1 MNLGL
6 KVADKGRHAT
16 WLELF
21 YDLIYVVVIA
31 KLAHILVAP
40 YGDALTL
47 AGFGKFFALFLPV
60 WWAWTGHTMFANR
73 FDPDDATH
81 RVLTLLQM
89 FGAVLMAI
97 FITKAFDKYAVP
109 FALSYVFVRGV
120 LLIMYA
126 RVYVSN
132 PELKSVSGRFLCGFS
147 LGAGL
152 WLISVFVPPPY
163 RYALWALGLL
173 VDFATPWISNRIL
186 SKVSVHASHLPER
199 LGLLTIIVMGEA
211 VLSVT
216 TGLSDATWS
225 LSAVIAAVSGFLLI
239 ASVWWLYFDALEQSL
254 MGGEYKSG
262 QLAIYGHLFVY
273 LGLVTM
279 AAGIQHAIL
288 PKIPAREIGWL
299 ISGGLLMFLI
309 PLQFI
314 HGLRITGRG
323 RHYFISRNIILDA
336 ILVAL
341 AVYTPAIGASQ
352 TLVLIAVIYTIY
364 VIIETRYG
372 LMPVIHKQQETEQ

>member
-1 MNLGL
+1 MMNLGL

-40 YGDALTL
+40 YDDALTIM
-47 AGFGKFFALFLPV
+47 GFTKFLALFLPV

-73 FDPDDATH
+73 FDPGDATH

-97 FITKAFDKYAVP
+97 FITKAFDKYAIP
-109 FALSYVFVRGV
+109 FALSYVFVRA
-120 LLIMYA
+120 LLLVMYG
-126 RVYVSN
+126 RVYKSN
-132 PELKSVSGRFLCGFS
+132 PELRPVTGRFLIGFS
-147 LGAGL
+147 IGAGL
-152 WLISVFVPPPY
+152 WLVSVFVPPPY
-163 RYALWALGLL
+163 QFWLWGFGLL
-173 VDFATPWISNRIL
+173 VDFATPWISNRLL

-216 TGLSDATWS
+216 TGLSDTQWTAP
-225 LSAVIAAVSGFLLI
+225 AIIAAIAGFLLI
-239 ASVWWLYFDALEQSL
+239 TSVWWLYFDALEQSL

-273 LGLVTM
+273 VGLVTM

-288 PKIPAREIGWL
+288 PKVPAQEIGWL
-299 ISGGLLMFLI
+299 ISGGLLMFLV

-314 HGLRITGRG
+314 HGLRITGRQ
-323 RHYFISRNIILDA
+323 RYTFIARNLILDIIL
-336 ILVAL
+336 VVL
-341 AVYTPAIGASQ
+341 AVYTPILGASRI
-352 TLVLIAVIYTIY
+352 LVLIAVIYAAY
-364 VIIETRYG
+364 VFIETRYG
-372 LMPVIHKQQETEQ
+372 LIPVISKEKE